1 MELNS
6 LKYPDSNSTD
16 IRIRFI
22 PKESS
27 GPLRNNSNNEMIMQ
41 SGLMVGKTIDTF
53 DGDGYITHSSVVIYG
68 SAFGNSLDSQ
78 TLQNVAAHEIGHA
91 LGLGHA
97 SFGTDLMFNKVT
109 MKRNPYR
116 NAILTE
122 C

>member
-1 MELNS
+1 
-6 LKYPDSNSTD
+6 
-16 IRIRFI
+16 
-22 PKESS
+22 
-27 GPLRNNSNNEMIMQ
+27 MQ

-53 DGDGYITHSSVVIYG
+53 DGDGYITHSSIVIYG

-97 SFGTDLMFNKVT
+97 SFGTDSCLT
-109 MKRNPYR
+109 RLDMKRNPSR